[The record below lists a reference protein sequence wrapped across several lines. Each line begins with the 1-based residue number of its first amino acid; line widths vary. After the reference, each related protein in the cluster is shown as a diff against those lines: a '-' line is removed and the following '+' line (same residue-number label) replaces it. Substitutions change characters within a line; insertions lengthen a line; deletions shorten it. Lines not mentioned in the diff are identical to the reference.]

1 MRKITI
7 FAVAAFFALTPLAAM
22 PGFQSFLPD
31 ISGEYVYYKD
41 NTFIRE
47 SYVGLLYYDAGTV
60 QIRYYAPQDSENFL
74 PEKDI
79 AILITVNPDSPHW
92 DMTGERIISAI
103 MPGTEDMDIVN
114 YLHDFLYEFSAR
126 RIKAGEITEK
136 SKSIVQDY
144 EQFGGQVTVIFD
156 CRIPMFNIRG
166 IEAAG
171 KKPLECVTIGQL
183 RDSFDKSFDDFKGF
197 PKNQGNEKKS
207 KSTKIKKSKAKD
219 VKCEYANQSVTLDS
233 DWIHPMEN
241 VWMLGDDS
249 IVTLGIIPA
258 FDEENAARNN
268 FFVQRRILESAQNSY
283 TDFSSLDIQDK
294 NSVKITARIFQA
306 ETGKSVFSTKIIS
319 KKQDSSDFDYFS
331 ISTFEKPWTEN
342 KSYYQKIIKSYSN

>member
-7 FAVAAFFALTPLAAM
+7 FAVAAFFALAPLAAM

-31 ISGEYVYYKD
+31 ISGEYVYYRD

-197 PKNQGNEKKS
+197 PKNPGNEKKS

-241 VWMLGDDS
+241 VWMFGDDS

-258 FDEENAARNN
+258 FDDENATRNN